1 MDCRFLLPRKPSL
14 RLPDYDYSQPG
25 YYFVTVCTYRR
36 QALFSGFVGAHLCVR
51 PALEGNFIL
60 SWLYE
65 LEHKYPHIEIDSSCV
80 MPDHIHAILRIL
92 GGHIGPPLPEI
103 VKWYKTQTT
112 NTYIQKIRAGELPP
126 FEKHVWQRGYHDHI
140 IRNERDLYETRR
152 YIQEN
157 PLKWGIK

>member
-1 MDCRFLLPRKPSL
+1 
-14 RLPDYDYSQPG
+14 
-25 YYFVTVCTYRR
+25 
-36 QALFSGFVGAHLCVR
+36 
-51 PALEGNFIL
+51 
-60 SWLYE
+60 
-65 LEHKYPHIEIDSSCV
+65 
-80 MPDHIHAILRIL
+80 MPDHIHVILCVL

-140 IRNERDLYETRR
+140 IRNEEDLYETRR

-157 PLKWGIK
+157 PLKWGIL